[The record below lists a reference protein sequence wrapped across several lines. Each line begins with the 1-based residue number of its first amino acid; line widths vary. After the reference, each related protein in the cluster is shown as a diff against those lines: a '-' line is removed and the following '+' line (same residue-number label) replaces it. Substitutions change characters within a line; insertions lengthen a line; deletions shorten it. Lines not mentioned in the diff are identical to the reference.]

1 MRPPSRLFCSRP
13 VMMGLLLLALL
24 PFLGLMLF
32 AQPAI
37 DDFDNTATVAKLG
50 RWGAQWYWYWSGRFV
65 AIGVSTLLNPL
76 SYGPRHGA
84 APAGLWAL
92 RGVLLAL
99 GLALIGA
106 LQKLLRAVE
115 LALAPR
121 ADGARPWNELGA
133 SYGRGRIGAECATRA
148 VYATFLVQRGGEL
161 YAAARA

>member
-1 MRPPSRLFCSRP
+1 
-13 VMMGLLLLALL
+13 MMGLLLLALL

-37 DDFDNTATVAKLG
+37 DDFDNAATVAKLG
-50 RWGAQWYWYWSGRFV
+50 RWGAQRYWYWYSHWSGRFV

-115 LALAPR
+115 LALAP
-121 ADGARPWNELGA
+121 AQMGPPVE
-133 SYGRGRIGAECATRA
+133 
-148 VYATFLVQRGGEL
+148 
-161 YAAARA
+161 